1 MIALCLTL
9 FTSTHFIFCPILDE
23 VYLVAAAQSPVDS
36 VDNDGNGGDV
46 TITRALSTTQS
57 DSRAANDT
65 SRKFPEESLL
75 LVEITL
81 TWHSLKTPCPFS
93 ECWKCHE
100 ILWTPLPSTPHY
112 HCLLLPP
119 SSSRTLT
126 TLWSSKWIREE
137 WLDYYDTWSEI
148 FELIILQMP
157 SGFPPVF
164 NV

>member
-36 VDNDGNGGDV
+36 VDNAGNGGDV

-81 TWHSLKTPCPFS
+81 T
-93 ECWKCHE
+93 
-100 ILWTPLPSTPHY
+100 
-112 HCLLLPP
+112 
-119 SSSRTLT
+119 
-126 TLWSSKWIREE
+126 
-137 WLDYYDTWSEI
+137 
-148 FELIILQMP
+148 
-157 SGFPPVF
+157 
-164 NV
+164 

>member
-9 FTSTHFIFCPILDE
+9 FTSTHLIFCPILAE

-57 DSRAANDT
+57 DSRAANDI

-81 TWHSLKTPCPFS
+81 T
-93 ECWKCHE
+93 
-100 ILWTPLPSTPHY
+100 
-112 HCLLLPP
+112 
-119 SSSRTLT
+119 
-126 TLWSSKWIREE
+126 
-137 WLDYYDTWSEI
+137 
-148 FELIILQMP
+148 
-157 SGFPPVF
+157 
-164 NV
+164 